1 MKPLTL
7 AGATALAFLAFGALD
22 AAAQQAG
29 AELTGPAGRYM
40 LFEGQIEGMGNEK
53 PIRVPIMIDTAFG
66 RTWALRQGADG
77 DLIWQRMTLETLSN
91 NPLTGR
97 LAAHRFPSHLSAI
110 SLSAG

>member
-1 MKPLTL
+1 MKHLNL
-7 AGATALAFLAFGALD
+7 AGATTLAFLAFGALD

-66 RTWALRQGADG
+66 RTWALRRGADG
-77 DLIWQRMTLETLSN
+77 DLIWKRMTLETLSN
-91 NPLTGR
+91 KLPPNTLGR
-97 LAAHRFPSHLSAI
+97 PAPVVR
-110 SLSAG
+110 